1 MSDFDRISA
10 GDGRPPATPEPEDFT
25 PNAPAIQR
33 HYPFSQDFL
42 QISSYEQQT
51 HLQSLWR
58 KYVDV
63 MHSLGSRVSAAPL
76 YDHFASVRHNPSLI
90 KEVDDATFNPLQLL
104 APVMFGDDVIGGYE
118 RISEFLESWFTEYWV
133 EKLVAT
139 VSLITNI
146 NSRMFVSGIFPIS
159 STHEAIRSVSKLNEE
174 AQKESDAFFAFHQ
187 KVDDAIRSTPDVMQ
201 VPDKDIE
208 RAREVMMA
216 GASLIHDLNNIN
228 TIVLGAS
235 ELANLSLMRGN
246 DQEALEKILSM
257 IGIFKYDD
265 SESSANLAARLLS
278 PRGRDYDVSIDSSS
292 EFNLRL
298 PGHMR
303 FAYFRSIYELLLNS
317 IKYRDPS
324 KPTKTASI
332 NQFIRGDSFVTTI
345 EDNGSGIEDVERAL
359 KPGTRFHQHLAAG
372 TGMGL
377 ASVSGLAQQHGWNF
391 SIQSTPGVGT
401 KATIEMGLEQ
411 VFMSSSNPAGQM
423 FNFGT
428 LMRGSFGASPL
439 PLPNSNFVISPSMA
453 LAKPWLH

>member
-1 MSDFDRISA
+1 
-10 GDGRPPATPEPEDFT
+10 
-25 PNAPAIQR
+25 
-33 HYPFSQDFL
+33 
-42 QISSYEQQT
+42 
-51 HLQSLWR
+51 
-58 KYVDV
+58 
-63 MHSLGSRVSAAPL
+63 
-76 YDHFASVRHNPSLI
+76 
-90 KEVDDATFNPLQLL
+90 
-104 APVMFGDDVIGGYE
+104 MFGDDVIGGYE

-332 NQFIRGDSFVTTI
+332 HQFIRGDSFVTTI

-391 SIQSTPGVGT
+391 SGTVHARSRNQGDDRNGPGTSFHVEL
-401 KATIEMGLEQ
+401 K
-411 VFMSSSNPAGQM
+411 S
-423 FNFGT
+423 
-428 LMRGSFGASPL
+428 RGADVDVQFRHSHARFIWGKL
-439 PLPNSNFVISPSMA
+439 RRCPLPNSNFVISPSMA